1 MIVPALLV
9 QTTAAAANPPILYDW
24 RPPLT
29 RGWAN
34 RSRSVTCVRG
44 LMNSGTNFARSL
56 VEQVG
61 GVTVLED
68 RKHMYPWVLEARAQA
83 APGASVALVIA
94 RHPLSW
100 VTGMRK
106 APYFLTCGSR
116 APDSPCWLRL
126 VWRHGPGEQAER
138 EHLDVKYGGVVDV
151 WNAYY
156 GGYLAWS
163 RTRYALIRYEDL
175 LLNSDRTLR
184 ALFPGA
190 HHAQQRR
197 AAKRHGHARS
207 FADAR
212 AYNLAKRWRAEK
224 FTEPEVAGHC
234 ARANATVLANLGY
247 TCP

>member
-1 MIVPALLV
+1 MIIPALLV

-34 RSRSVTCVRG
+34 RSRSVTRVRG
-44 LMNSGTNFARSL
+44 LMNSGTNYARSL

-100 VTGMRK
+100 VTGMHK
-106 APYFLTCGSR
+106 APYFLTCGSK

-151 WNAYY
+151 WKAS
-156 GGYLAWS
+156 A
-163 RTRYALIRYEDL
+163 RR
-175 LLNSDRTLR
+175 
-184 ALFPGA
+184 
-190 HHAQQRR
+190 RR
-197 AAKRHGHARS
+197 A
-207 FADAR
+207 
-212 AYNLAKRWRAEK
+212 
-224 FTEPEVAGHC
+224 
-234 ARANATVLANLGY
+234 
-247 TCP
+247 

>member
-1 MIVPALLV
+1 
-9 QTTAAAANPPILYDW
+9 
-24 RPPLT
+24 
-29 RGWAN
+29 
-34 RSRSVTCVRG
+34 
-44 LMNSGTNFARSL
+44 
-56 VEQVG
+56 
-61 GVTVLED
+61 
-68 RKHMYPWVLEARAQA
+68 MYPWVLEARAQA

-126 VWRHGPGEQAER
+126 VWRHGPGKQAER
-138 EHLDVKYGGVVDV
+138 EHLDIKYGGVVDV
-151 WNAYY
+151 WNAHH

-175 LLNSDRTLR
+175 LLDSDRTLR

-197 AAKRHGHARS
+197 AAKKHGHARS

-212 AYNLAKRWRAEK
+212 ATISEKDGARRNLPNPRSLA
-224 FTEPEVAGHC
+224 HC
-234 ARANATVLANLGY
+234 ARAKCDGARQPRLHASRSRGGGCVSGTPAPYQAG
-247 TCP
+247 

>member
-1 MIVPALLV
+1 MAKPQVVPNDDPKGAQEPKKPTRKKSSLL
-9 QTTAAAANPPILYDW
+9 PI
-24 RPPLT
+24 
-29 RGWAN
+29 
-34 RSRSVTCVRG
+34 S
-44 LMNSGTNFARSL
+44 
-56 VEQVG
+56 
-61 GVTVLED
+61 
-68 RKHMYPWVLEARAQA
+68 
-83 APGASVALVIA
+83 
-94 RHPLSW
+94 
-100 VTGMRK
+100 GMRK

-175 LLNSDRTLR
+175 LLDSDRTLR

-212 AYNLAKRWRAEK
+212 AYKCNNTKISRYLESSR
-224 FTEPEVAGHC
+224 
-234 ARANATVLANLGY
+234 NLGLFESRLREG
-247 TCP
+247 PAVVQR

>member
-1 MIVPALLV
+1 
-9 QTTAAAANPPILYDW
+9 
-24 RPPLT
+24 
-29 RGWAN
+29 
-34 RSRSVTCVRG
+34 
-44 LMNSGTNFARSL
+44 
-56 VEQVG
+56 
-61 GVTVLED
+61 
-68 RKHMYPWVLEARAQA
+68 MYPWVLEARAQA

-175 LLNSDRTLR
+175 LLDSDRTLR

-212 AYNLAKRWRAEK
+212 AYNLGKMARRNLQTRSLA
-224 FTEPEVAGHC
+224 TARVRMRRCSPTSVARVWGGGC
-234 ARANATVLANLGY
+234 GLPYCRVPATARLSSLQFIASLPVTFMKSGIV
-247 TCP
+247 P